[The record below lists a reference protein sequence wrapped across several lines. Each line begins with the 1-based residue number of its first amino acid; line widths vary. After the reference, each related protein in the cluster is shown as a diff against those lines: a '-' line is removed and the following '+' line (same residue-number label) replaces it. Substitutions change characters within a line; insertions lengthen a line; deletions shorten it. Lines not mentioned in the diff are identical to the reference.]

1 MTKRIGVYPGSFDPI
16 HYGHLDLIER
26 GRGLFDEV
34 YVAVPLSNEEKQ
46 PLFTVDERMQMIREL
61 LADYPD
67 CKVESFSGLT
77 IDFVNKV
84 GGSAILRGLRAI
96 SDFEFEFQMALMNR
110 RLNPAVETV
119 FMMPREDLTYISS
132 RLMKEVAR
140 LGGDLTGLMP
150 EPILNKLVDRLRKRE
165 KR

>member
-26 GRGLFDEV
+26 GRCLFDEI
-34 YVAVPLSNEEKQ
+34 YVAVPISNEEKQ
-46 PLFTVDERMQMIREL
+46 PLFTVEERIQMIREL
-61 LADYPD
+61 LVDYPD

-119 FMMPREDLTYISS
+119 FMMPRDDLTYISS
-132 RLMKEVAR
+132 RLMKEVSR

-150 EPILNKLVDRLRKRE
+150 EPILHKLMDRLRKRE
-165 KR
+165 ER